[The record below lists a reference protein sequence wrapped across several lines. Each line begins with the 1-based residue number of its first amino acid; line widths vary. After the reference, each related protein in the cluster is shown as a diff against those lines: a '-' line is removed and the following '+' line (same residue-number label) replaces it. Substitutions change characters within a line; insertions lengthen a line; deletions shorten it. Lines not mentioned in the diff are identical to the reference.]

1 MSTKKPKAIT
11 IVIMT
16 LLEKLFQLIC
26 LHDNE
31 CNEDLLKLDNIDIP
45 LQID

>member
-1 MSTKKPKAIT
+1 MSIKKQKAIV
-11 IVIMT
+11 IVIMI
-16 LLEKLFQLIC
+16 LLEKVSSLIG